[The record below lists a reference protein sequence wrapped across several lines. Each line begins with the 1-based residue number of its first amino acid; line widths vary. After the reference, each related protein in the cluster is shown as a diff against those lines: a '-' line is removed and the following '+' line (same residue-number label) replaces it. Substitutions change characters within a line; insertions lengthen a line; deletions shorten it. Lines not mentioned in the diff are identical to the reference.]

1 MDFYMI
7 VVCCGGSDGLFGW
20 WGWWG
25 LWRVVMS
32 IWWILLWV
40 ISRTFWYNTSMLYF
54 PPNFP
59 LPNIIIPYIFFI
71 ITTKISLITTNIPIF
86 LNNLISCYMIT
97 WIILLFRSKL
107 LISKSLLFLLFL
119 FMFKTDLFLYW
130 VLLLLFFG

>member
-1 MDFYMI
+1 
-7 VVCCGGSDGLFGW
+7 
-20 WGWWG
+20 
-25 LWRVVMS
+25 
-32 IWWILLWV
+32 
-40 ISRTFWYNTSMLYF
+40 MLYF

-71 ITTKISLITTNIPIF
+71 IMTKISLITTNIPIF
-86 LNNLISCYMIT
+86 LNNLIFCYMIT

>member
-1 MDFYMI
+1 
-7 VVCCGGSDGLFGW
+7 
-20 WGWWG
+20 
-25 LWRVVMS
+25 
-32 IWWILLWV
+32 
-40 ISRTFWYNTSMLYF
+40 MLYF

-86 LNNLISCYMIT
+86 FNNLISCYMIT
-97 WIILLFRSKL
+97 WMIIIFLFRSKL